1 MVYNWDGHRD
11 ECYLV
16 YVVQNKSMDEL
27 MDHMRIHH
35 SFTPSKRA
43 FQQQLRKWNFPSKQ
57 VGAHRNA
64 PLVDRVRELWE
75 ANHSQADMLRVLHEE
90 GYDVSARQLLRI
102 RAHHRWLLRVPK
114 NEAAVD
120 GVDALVPRA
129 SLSDSFPVND
139 LQIAPGLQLNCQP
152 SHSRQS
158 PSPSS
163 SSPTRKRR
171 RQPDDDCSGVATAR
185 FPSETTLAESKA
197 LLGLDTEIYKY
208 VRTCFQQICHKAG
221 LESKSSAGQQSWD
234 EAKALLVGQVPY
246 LQGLMSMEVGRVH
259 HLALDLICI
268 DVTKRMR
275 SHNASAAGATVRKLT
290 LANVRNMLGVNPD
303 EAREMRETLQ
313 NLLLGRDKIPSVGDE
328 EWDELKGQWQD
339 TCAVLRRILEDGE
352 QREPRAKAVDILARD
367 VFKRYKDHHAK
378 VQENQVAI
386 DHEQELQQPQLHM
399 QAQPSPP
406 LVPSDNDAVVD
417 NHVWD
422 MSIYNNNNNNA
433 LMHDSMIGN
442 MSLQGMHG
450 LGMPS
455 MLHNSHIPPLDDPL
469 LLAASTQNF
478 LEQQYMNQI
487 YTHQNQ
493 HHSPIAIYLQPH
505 HASTVMA
512 DSSLWIAT
520 LMSPTLDDVRSAAV
534 DKYPG
539 AVCLFVEG
547 VVKDSRNG
555 LSGVSGLSQVP
566 LPIGSDQELAAYLQH
581 VQELGVAPTFSVQ
594 LHYCGFANYPLP
606 KACPKTNYNH
616 DVDKNPPLR
625 GYSLAVASTF
635 LERFPSLQTYF
646 WSTTGFGTVK
656 DIRHLDEA
664 HARFLQASVIPL
676 PAEGDATTARQTAA
690 ELTNPAA
697 YPAQAAPRYHSAADY
712 HAMYKS
718 GAATPLQ
725 VATALLP
732 YITGDRGAEHATA
745 WTACK
750 RDEVLAEARAS
761 TERWAAGKPIGV
773 LDGVPFGVKCDTP
786 VAGYV
791 NTFGIKPQAGL
802 SFFKKVQEEDCWP
815 VKKMREAGAV
825 MVGRLNMHEIG
836 MDTTGCNPAI
846 GTPTNW
852 YNKSYYPGGSSS
864 GGGSVLGAGLVPISI
879 GTDAGGSVRIPAAFN
894 GCFGLKVTH
903 DRTMAM
909 NSLMCV
915 TGPLAATTSDLR
927 AAYRVMA
934 QPNPECEVQGRFAP
948 TSCPPAAA
956 SSSRPKTLGVCK
968 AWVELARPE
977 VRACFDAAIAHLVE
991 KQGYEVVEI
1000 ELPYLR
1006 EGQLGHAAACLVEAV
1021 DHQRMRHDPTAGDG
1035 GGWVDMLSYPSRV
1048 LLSIGQHTRAVDY
1061 IKIMQLRQL
1070 LMRHLAHLYSEKH
1083 PGMLIVSPLSA
1094 LPGWPKDPADARFGV
1109 SDGNITFANMRY
1121 VWLSN
1126 MTGCPSV
1133 SAPMGYVEPKV
1144 GEGRVP
1150 VGIIAMGEWGEEE
1163 SLLDW
1168 AADVEGYINS
1178 MEGGRPRPKEWVD
1191 VVKLAKET
1199 ESEELEVGDVK
1210 VGKQREQKL

>member
-1 MVYNWDGHRD
+1 MVYNWDGYRD
-11 ECYLV
+11 ECYQV

-35 SFTPSKRA
+35 NFTPSKRA

-75 ANHSQADMLRVLHEE
+75 ANHSQADMLRVLHDE

-114 NEAAVD
+114 TEDAVD
-120 GVDALVPRA
+120 GDDALVPQAR
-129 SLSDSFPVND
+129 LGESFSVND
-139 LQIAPGLQLNCQP
+139 LQVPSVIQLSCPSGNIQKAAPL
-152 SHSRQS
+152 
-158 PSPSS
+158 

-171 RQPDDDCSGVATAR
+171 RQVDEDCSGVATSR
-185 FPSETTLAESKA
+185 FPSETTLAESKE
-197 LLGLDTEIYKY
+197 LLNLDTETYKY
-208 VRTCFQQICHKAG
+208 VRTCFQQICDKAG
-221 LESKSSAGQQSWD
+221 LESKSSAGQHAWD
-234 EAKALLVGQVPY
+234 EAKALLVRQIPY
-246 LQGLMSMEVGRVH
+246 LQGVMSMEVGRVH
-259 HLALDLICI
+259 HLALDVICT

-275 SHNASAAGATVRKLT
+275 SHNATAAAGAARKLT
-290 LANVRNMLGVNPD
+290 LAGVRNILGVNPD
-303 EAREMRETLQ
+303 EAREMREALQ
-313 NLLLGRDKIPSVGDE
+313 NILAGRDKIPSVGDE
-328 EWDELKGQWQD
+328 GWDEMKRQWQE
-339 TCAVLRRILEDGE
+339 TCPVLRRILEGEE
-352 QREPRAKAVDILARD
+352 QREPRARAVDILARD

-378 VQENQVAI
+378 VRESQADINP
-386 DHEQELQQPQLHM
+386 EQEQEQEQEHEQPQLHLHS
-399 QAQPSPP
+399 QPPPP
-406 LVPSDNDAVVD
+406 LEPSDDDTVVN

-422 MSIYNNNNNNA
+422 MGIYNNNG
-433 LMHDSMIGN
+433 LMDDNMVGN

-455 MLHNSHIPPLDDPL
+455 LSHNTHIPPLDDSL
-469 LLAASTQNF
+469 LLAASTQSF
-478 LEQQYMNQI
+478 LDQQYMNQM

-505 HASTVMA
+505 HASTVMI

-520 LMSPTLDDVRSAAV
+520 LISPTLDDV
-534 DKYPG
+534 D
-539 AVCLFVEG
+539 
-547 VVKDSRNG
+547 D
-555 LSGVSGLSQVP
+555 
-566 LPIGSDQELAAYLQH
+566 
-581 VQELGVAPTFSVQ
+581 
-594 LHYCGFANYPLP
+594 
-606 KACPKTNYNH
+606 
-616 DVDKNPPLR
+616 
-625 GYSLAVASTF
+625 
-635 LERFPSLQTYF
+635 ERLFPSLQTYF

-656 DIRHLDEA
+656 DIRYLDEA
-664 HARFLQASVIPL
+664 QARFLQGSVIPL
-676 PAEGDATTARQTAA
+676 PAEDDAAATRQTAA
-690 ELTNPAA
+690 ELTTPAA
-697 YPAQAAPRYHSAADY
+697 YPAQSAPRYHSAADY

-732 YITGDRGAEHATA
+732 YITGAKGPEHATA

-761 TERWAAGKPIGV
+761 TERWAAGNPIGV

-802 SFFKKVQEEDCWP
+802 SFFKKVQGEDCWP
-815 VKKMREAGAV
+815 VKKMREAGAI

-846 GTPTNW
+846 GTPINW

-864 GGGSVLGAGLVPISI
+864 GGGSVLGAGLIPISI

-903 DRTMAM
+903 DRTMPM

-934 QPNPECEVQGRFAP
+934 QPNPDCEVQGRFAP
-948 TSCPPAAA
+948 TSCPPEAG
-956 SSSRPKTLGVCK
+956 SSTTTRPKLLGICK
-968 AWVELARPE
+968 AWVELAKPE
-977 VRACFDAAIAHLVE
+977 VRACFDAAVAHLVE
-991 KQGYEVVEI
+991 KQGYTVVDI

-1021 DHQRMRHDPTAGDG
+1021 DHQRMRHDPAAGDA
-1035 GGWVDMLSYPSRV
+1035 GGWVDMLTYPSRV
-1048 LLSIGQHTRAVDY
+1048 LMSIGQHTRAVDY
-1061 IKIMQLRQL
+1061 VKIMQLRQL
-1070 LMRHLAHLYSEKH
+1070 LMRHVAHLYSEKH
-1083 PGMLIVSPLSA
+1083 PGLLIVSPLSA
-1094 LPGWPKDPADARFGV
+1094 MPGWPKNPADARFGV
-1109 SDGNITFANMRY
+1109 SDGNITFENMRY
-1121 VWLSN
+1121 IWLSN

-1168 AADVEGYINS
+1168 AADVEGYING

-1191 VVKLAKET
+1191 VVRLAKET
-1199 ESEELEVGDVK
+1199 EAEEHEVEDVK
-1210 VGKQREQKL
+1210 VGKQRQQKL